1 MRYNAADADKCL
13 VSAIRSWQPFTA
25 VQRKAAF
32 FYFSLGIS
40 LGADS
45 ESALSL
51 LVAGL
56 NVVLKADFSVF
67 IEECTVLHS
76 TTE

>member
-13 VSAIRSWQPFTA
+13 VSAIRSQQPFTA

-32 FYFSLGIS
+32 FYFSLAPLEIS

-56 NVVLKADFSVF
+56 NVDLKADLSVF
-67 IEECTVLHS
+67 NVF
-76 TTE
+76 

>member
-1 MRYNAADADKCL
+1 MRYNAEDADKCL
-13 VSAIRSWQPFTA
+13 VSAIRSRQLFTA

-32 FYFSLGIS
+32 FYFSLGLLEIS

-67 IEECTVLHS
+67 NVFL
-76 TTE
+76 